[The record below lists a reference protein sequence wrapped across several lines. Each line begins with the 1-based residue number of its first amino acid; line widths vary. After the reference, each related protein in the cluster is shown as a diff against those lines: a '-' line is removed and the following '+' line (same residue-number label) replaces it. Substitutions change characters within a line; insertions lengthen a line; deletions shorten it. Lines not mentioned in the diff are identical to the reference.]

1 MQNFPHAFQ
10 EIFRD
15 SFFFLVAVAILQ
27 QFKTV
32 DIQTPKVLYR
42 RLNYIRLHKTSPMQK
57 W

>member
-15 SFFFLVAVAILQ
+15 GFFFLVAVAILQ
-27 QFKTV
+27 QFKTE